1 MSSIYFFSGPCGA
14 GKSTLANAFA
24 GHLVEKCGKKQ
35 VYVIHGDDFHAG
47 FVDTKQPIGA
57 GCRDFF
63 YWPDILTFN
72 WECML
77 HTAEKVLTKGVDVIF
92 DYVIEDEL
100 PLVQAL
106 AKKFQAKL
114 YYVVLTAD
122 AQTISQR
129 LAQRGNPEL
138 AERALFLK
146 SKLEG
151 MPENAGHLFEIDG
164 LSIDEEI
171 MQLAIEQYEIT

>member
-1 MSSIYFFSGPCGA
+1 
-14 GKSTLANAFA
+14 
-24 GHLVEKCGKKQ
+24 
-35 VYVIHGDDFHAG
+35 
-47 FVDTKQPIGA
+47 
-57 GCRDFF
+57 
-63 YWPDILTFN
+63 
-72 WECML
+72 ML

-100 PLVQAL
+100 SLVQAL

-129 LAQRGNPEL
+129 LAQRGNLEL
-138 AERALFLK
+138 TERALFLK
-146 SKLEG
+146 SKLES